1 MKSRLRKKKNF
12 LWICS
17 VCILCLLCAV
27 PAAAGGSEEPDV
39 QFQKAEGEAEVICG
53 GRTQQRYANRKLYNG
68 DRIRTGEDGSA
79 WIGTGSGEMLR
90 LDAGG
95 CMEIRTA
102 HGIPEFLLES
112 GSLYFHMEGQEGSGL
127 RIRTAAM
134 ALRAQDA
141 CGWVKVV
148 DRNRVCVYLLSGTAQ
163 CKAADPVTG
172 QREQAALAGGQLAEC
187 AVFPG
192 EQGDSRCGITVRNFT
207 EEEIDGFV
215 LEELAEDAALCG
227 SLQETF
233 GTKLPASEE
242 TIGKRLADAGAERL
256 KHMEM
261 VQQES
266 QGYAAR
272 RDPVWTKEDRPAY
285 AMEEFQEQMQEEEQ
299 AEPAEDSPRSGQ
311 TRQPSGTGVLPV
323 SAAQAAPAETAPAA
337 AQPSASSPERESG
350 SGSSSS
356 GGKKPAPAPSP
367 APSEPT
373 ENQGLVMEGIA
384 CNGPDGV
391 IEVREGGKISVV
403 DEIIFRN
410 EGKLTCDGIITG
422 SVSNEGGT
430 FAMSGKTLGNVIQ
443 KAGTINISGGTVT
456 QSCMVEGGTL
466 FMSEGMVADI
476 VQEGGTVDVKD
487 GTVTGG
493 CTVEGG
499 LFVLSGGTVDGILQ
513 KGGTIYADGG
523 NLPNGC
529 VIEGGVCS
537 VSGGTVGGLQQK
549 AGQVNIT
556 GGAVST
562 GCTIENGGFV
572 LEGGTADRI
581 TQKGGT
587 VTVTGGTVPDGCI
600 VEGGKLKVSGGTLR
614 AGNHDAALMVN
625 CREAASAE
633 AGAVTAEN
641 ADVYVT
647 GGVILGDGADKS
659 AIQPVSGTILIAE
672 NGNMAVKADQ
682 VFHTV
687 RTDKGGDSW
696 AVRYTSDH
704 GEDCI
709 MSADSPSVIYV
720 TRPDPDGMVQLRRLS
735 DDFFFAAQ
743 AEDGDVLTLSGDL
756 QAAGGTEPIAVTGGM
771 REPVRLDLNGKKLEL
786 LNQSRIPGI
795 CRLRFGASAN
805 WKISN
810 GQITGAELE
819 ACSLGRLAI
828 EDAVV
833 GAGVGAS
840 DSGTVKITDSDLGGR
855 IFVGDASKME
865 IQNCQIAVSQGGVRY
880 PDIENKGGNLSISDS
895 QAELG
900 AVYNY
905 DAGTV
910 SISKSSMKIS
920 GSTGDRTYA
929 GEPIP
934 ADTGICNQG
943 ADSTIELLSFSEI
956 TVPEGIYNTGHI
968 RVADAA
974 LNSGTQTETFGTVE
988 LSGGTLSGG
997 CLVQSG
1003 GSLQIS
1009 EGILSGGCEVFGSL
1023 EVTGGRLA
1031 DGCRMMQDSS
1041 LRMTDGVLEAG
1052 IADAALSLFGGDTQV
1067 ESGTII
1073 GNGAGRAAVRLGSA
1087 GGGNAVKFQ
1096 ADDRVLIKAQ
1106 DALDTVQMESG
1117 GNWQFQYGAD
1127 IVTASAVPSIYVTK
1141 KDMSDGMMCLRRLD
1155 TDFSRAAQ
1163 AEAGDVITLGADVT
1177 YEGIVQASGGTEAA
1191 PVTLDLND
1199 KILAIRNPGNNRE
1212 VFGLASG
1219 VWIIGDRNRQGKI
1232 AATYDGSASRTACIY
1247 MTDSMVSIADMVM
1260 ECDIWGDRGSKL
1272 SILDSTVGRVSN
1284 KDHSSVNIS
1293 RSEMGA
1299 ITNENYSTADITGTK
1314 IQEIKYPGAA
1324 IYNRDYSILKISGKS
1339 EIQIRCSGANI
1350 NNTGSSELDI
1360 SDTSLDISNGIEN
1373 TGSLFHMS
1381 DSSMEIIKYGNGGKL
1396 EITNTGE
1403 LSISSSVIMPNSSY
1417 KGEGVRVYNAGQTT
1431 GALTLSDVDL
1441 TGYIYSGGIK
1451 CILTRC
1457 NLTVAGSSYGVNA
1470 DNMLQI
1476 DGGKYRQSDTGADKL
1491 EHMICFNAILKGT
1504 AEHRLE
1510 IGGGAILDTSGS
1522 NVIPL
1527 ALHKSNTSL
1536 ETSNFEMEIG
1546 DAVIKSGSV
1555 PAIRGFIIEDTKH
1568 PGLVTRQNIQI
1579 KEDARISSECPEG
1592 TVVLENKGNC
1602 PVLLELQG
1610 GEVIN
1615 ESQGPALCISN
1626 FSNLSG
1632 FARTQVG
1639 TKGPDPLARWTG
1651 SDPDTS
1657 VGLPQGYTAE
1667 EKDGYHWLV
1676 WKDVTRSA
1684 DFTEAVPGA
1693 FSDPANA
1700 EMNGAEGDADA
1711 EGTSGLEN
1719 SEVSED
1725 GGEENGTDETSQ
1737 PSAGTESESAESE
1750 EKQESGTEQPEGEK
1764 DPESA
1769 SEPTE
1774 DRKESESE
1782 SPEGGAEP
1790 EESGRLSGE
1799 DDSSESGVLPPADSD
1814 AEEAGGAPSSEPD
1827 GSGDASGPSEK
1838 DRRTEDA
1845 ALPSDEEKTLKKEES
1860 EADQGGR

>member
-1 MKSRLRKKKNF
+1 M
-12 LWICS
+12 
-17 VCILCLLCAV
+17 
-27 PAAAGGSEEPDV
+27 
-39 QFQKAEGEAEVICG
+39 
-53 GRTQQRYANRKLYNG
+53 
-68 DRIRTGEDGSA
+68 
-79 WIGTGSGEMLR
+79 
-90 LDAGG
+90 
-95 CMEIRTA
+95 
-102 HGIPEFLLES
+102 
-112 GSLYFHMEGQEGSGL
+112 
-127 RIRTAAM
+127 
-134 ALRAQDA
+134 
-141 CGWVKVV
+141 
-148 DRNRVCVYLLSGTAQ
+148 
-163 CKAADPVTG
+163 
-172 QREQAALAGGQLAEC
+172 
-187 AVFPG
+187 
-192 EQGDSRCGITVRNFT
+192 
-207 EEEIDGFV
+207 
-215 LEELAEDAALCG
+215 
-227 SLQETF
+227 
-233 GTKLPASEE
+233 
-242 TIGKRLADAGAERL
+242 
-256 KHMEM
+256 
-261 VQQES
+261 
-266 QGYAAR
+266 
-272 RDPVWTKEDRPAY
+272 
-285 AMEEFQEQMQEEEQ
+285 
-299 AEPAEDSPRSGQ
+299 
-311 TRQPSGTGVLPV
+311 
-323 SAAQAAPAETAPAA
+323 
-337 AQPSASSPERESG
+337 
-350 SGSSSS
+350 
-356 GGKKPAPAPSP
+356 
-367 APSEPT
+367 
-373 ENQGLVMEGIA
+373 
-384 CNGPDGV
+384 
-391 IEVREGGKISVV
+391 
-403 DEIIFRN
+403 
-410 EGKLTCDGIITG
+410 
-422 SVSNEGGT
+422 
-430 FAMSGKTLGNVIQ
+430 
-443 KAGTINISGGTVT
+443 
-456 QSCMVEGGTL
+456 
-466 FMSEGMVADI
+466 
-476 VQEGGTVDVKD
+476 
-487 GTVTGG
+487 
-493 CTVEGG
+493 
-499 LFVLSGGTVDGILQ
+499 
-513 KGGTIYADGG
+513 
-523 NLPNGC
+523 
-529 VIEGGVCS
+529 
-537 VSGGTVGGLQQK
+537 
-549 AGQVNIT
+549 
-556 GGAVST
+556 
-562 GCTIENGGFV
+562 
-572 LEGGTADRI
+572 
-581 TQKGGT
+581 
-587 VTVTGGTVPDGCI
+587 
-600 VEGGKLKVSGGTLR
+600 
-614 AGNHDAALMVN
+614 
-625 CREAASAE
+625 
-633 AGAVTAEN
+633 
-641 ADVYVT
+641 
-647 GGVILGDGADKS
+647 
-659 AIQPVSGTILIAE
+659 
-672 NGNMAVKADQ
+672 
-682 VFHTV
+682 
-687 RTDKGGDSW
+687 
-696 AVRYTSDH
+696 
-704 GEDCI
+704 
-709 MSADSPSVIYV
+709 
-720 TRPDPDGMVQLRRLS
+720 
-735 DDFFFAAQ
+735 
-743 AEDGDVLTLSGDL
+743 
-756 QAAGGTEPIAVTGGM
+756 
-771 REPVRLDLNGKKLEL
+771 
-786 LNQSRIPGI
+786 
-795 CRLRFGASAN
+795 
-805 WKISN
+805 
-810 GQITGAELE
+810 
-819 ACSLGRLAI
+819 
-828 EDAVV
+828 
-833 GAGVGAS
+833 
-840 DSGTVKITDSDLGGR
+840 
-855 IFVGDASKME
+855 
-865 IQNCQIAVSQGGVRY
+865 
-880 PDIENKGGNLSISDS
+880 
-895 QAELG
+895 
-900 AVYNY
+900 
-905 DAGTV
+905 
-910 SISKSSMKIS
+910 
-920 GSTGDRTYA
+920 
-929 GEPIP
+929 
-934 ADTGICNQG
+934 
-943 ADSTIELLSFSEI
+943 
-956 TVPEGIYNTGHI
+956 
-968 RVADAA
+968 
-974 LNSGTQTETFGTVE
+974 
-988 LSGGTLSGG
+988 
-997 CLVQSG
+997 
-1003 GSLQIS
+1003 
-1009 EGILSGGCEVFGSL
+1009 
-1023 EVTGGRLA
+1023 
-1031 DGCRMMQDSS
+1031 
-1041 LRMTDGVLEAG
+1041 
-1052 IADAALSLFGGDTQV
+1052 
-1067 ESGTII
+1067 
-1073 GNGAGRAAVRLGSA
+1073 
-1087 GGGNAVKFQ
+1087 
-1096 ADDRVLIKAQ
+1096 
-1106 DALDTVQMESG
+1106 
-1117 GNWQFQYGAD
+1117 
-1127 IVTASAVPSIYVTK
+1127 
-1141 KDMSDGMMCLRRLD
+1141 
-1155 TDFSRAAQ
+1155 
-1163 AEAGDVITLGADVT
+1163 
-1177 YEGIVQASGGTEAA
+1177 
-1191 PVTLDLND
+1191 
-1199 KILAIRNPGNNRE
+1199 
-1212 VFGLASG
+1212 
-1219 VWIIGDRNRQGKI
+1219 
-1232 AATYDGSASRTACIY
+1232 
-1247 MTDSMVSIADMVM
+1247 
-1260 ECDIWGDRGSKL
+1260 
-1272 SILDSTVGRVSN
+1272 
-1284 KDHSSVNIS
+1284 NIS